1 MSTKEAKGERGE
13 GKFISLPL
21 VESIKKKADR
31 LKSIDLLDEA
41 HLLKSTIE
49 RQNARLDKIKDE
61 LLMIQEE
68 YQLPGFRNGNLC
80 FSASFQEGR
89 RQLNKDLLIENGVGP
104 DIIQASYKQGEG
116 FWKKDLKR
124 LGE

>member
-68 YQLPGFRNGNLC
+68 YQLPGFRNGNL
-80 FSASFQEGR
+80 
-89 RQLNKDLLIENGVGP
+89 
-104 DIIQASYKQGEG
+104 
-116 FWKKDLKR
+116 
-124 LGE
+124 